1 MVMEHRQVSTGK
13 EKYMRWV
20 WVIVGVLALGTG
32 VLWTLQGL
40 NIVAG
45 SAMSGQGIFVIIG
58 PIVALIGV
66 ALLFIGF
73 RQRPSAS

>member
-1 MVMEHRQVSTGK
+1 
-13 EKYMRWV
+13 MRWV
-20 WVIVGVLALGTG
+20 WIIVGVLALGTG

-40 NIVAG
+40 NIVQG
-45 SAMSGQGIFVIIG
+45 STMSGQGLFVIVG
-58 PIVALIGV
+58 PIVALIGL

>member
-1 MVMEHRQVSTGK
+1 
-13 EKYMRWV
+13 MRWV

-45 SAMSGQGIFVIIG
+45 SAMSGQGLFVIIG
-58 PIVALIGV
+58 PIVALVGV
-66 ALLFIGF
+66 ALLCSFLYQAGRRTQDVRSDI
-73 RQRPSAS
+73 